1 VADSRVLVVD
11 DEPRYRKLIRYNLES
26 VGYEVSCAAN
36 GEDAL
41 DAVVMDQPSLVV
53 LDIKLPG
60 IDGIAVCKRVRDFST
75 VPVIMLT
82 ALGTEDDKVRGFAA
96 GADDYLT
103 KPFSA
108 KELLARVDAVLRR
121 AGMSSLPFIES
132 GLQCGTLAIDFAAR
146 RVRVGGEEVRLT
158 STEYRLLHGL
168 ATNCGK
174 VMTQEELVRLVWGSD
189 YSGQYDGLRMYILR
203 LRRKIEPDPSR
214 PALIVTRPGIGY
226 MFVTDADDAASPPG
240 RSSRS

>member
-1 VADSRVLVVD
+1 MMDSRILVVD
-11 DEPRYRKLIRYNLES
+11 DEPRYLKLIRYNLES
-26 VGYEVSCAAN
+26 VGYVVSCAAS

-41 DAVVMDQPSLVV
+41 DAVAKDQPSLVI
-53 LDIKLPG
+53 LDLKLPG
-60 IDGIAVCKRVRDFST
+60 IDGITVCERVRDFST

-121 AGMSSLPFIES
+121 AGMSSLSFIES
-132 GLQCGTLAIDFAAR
+132 GLQCGDLAIDFAAR
-146 RVRVGGEEVRLT
+146 RVNVGGEEVRLT

-168 ATNCGK
+168 ATNSGK

-189 YSGQYDGLRMYILR
+189 YSGQYDGLRMYVLR

-214 PALIVTRPGIGY
+214 PTLIVTRPGIGY
-226 MFVTDADDAASPPG
+226 MFVSDADASASTPG
-240 RSSRS
+240 RPSRS